1 MALLT
6 TPPED
11 KYDVLV
17 LGSGMAG
24 IASALAAHDAGAK
37 VLVIEKAPRESA
49 GGSTRLSGG
58 GFRVPKE
65 DYSPDDFYAD
75 LMLVTKGQGNKTLLR
90 HMADNAA
97 DAINWLKGHG
107 LKFGD
112 PKKFRPDLAARRLQ
126 IYMHEPVPFEIEGS
140 HQIGSGNGVVQYMHK
155 GLFEKVD
162 VVCDTKAVEL
172 LVDEHRRITGVRTF
186 HNEHG
191 FRNLTAG
198 AVVLATGGFQANQ
211 EMRARYFGR
220 GSVHW
225 RIRGTRYN
233 TGDGINMASA
243 VGANL
248 VGEFGDIHC
257 AVIDARSRAV
267 ECGETNLNTYPFGIL
282 VNANGERFLDEGED
296 FRDRTYAK
304 FGKNILAQ
312 PGSVAH
318 LIFDSTMLKEIAGLI
333 ENWGP
338 VSAPTLEELAKKL
351 DINAKG
357 LAKTVAD
364 FNAAIDTSVPF
375 NNKQLDG
382 RRAVG
387 IEPPK
392 SNWAVEVSK
401 PPFYAYSVTGGV
413 TFTFGGVN
421 INVET
426 EVLDSEGYAIP
437 GLYAAGEIMGDF
449 FYHNYPSGSSLVRA
463 SVYGRTAGR
472 NAAQHASQKAKA
484 A

>member
-1 MALLT
+1 MALLSSR
-6 TPPED
+6 PED

-24 IASALAAHDAGAK
+24 IAAALSASDNGAK

-65 DYSPDDFYAD
+65 DYSPDEFFED
-75 LMLVTKGQGNKTLLR
+75 LMLVTKGEGNKVLLR

-97 DAINWLKGHG
+97 EAIAWLQGHG

-112 PKKFRPDLAARRLQ
+112 PRKFRPDLGARRLQ

-140 HQIGSGNGVVQYMHK
+140 HQIGSGNGVIQYLHK
-155 GLFEKVD
+155 TLFNKVD

-172 LVDEHRRITGVRTF
+172 LIDDHRRVTGVRTF
-186 HNEHG
+186 HNERG
-191 FRNLTAG
+191 FQNLSAS
-198 AVVLATGGFQANQ
+198 AVVVATGGFQANQ
-211 EMRARYFGR
+211 EMRARYLGK
-220 GSVHW
+220 GSAKW
-225 RIRGTRYN
+225 RVRGTRYN
-233 TGDGINMASA
+233 TGDGIRMGMD
-243 VGANL
+243 VGAAA

-282 VNANGERFLDEGED
+282 VNSRGERFLDEGED

-304 FGKNILAQ
+304 FGKFILEQ
-312 PGSVAH
+312 PGSIAH
-318 LIFDSTMLKEIAGLI
+318 LIFDATMKDTVEGLI

-338 VSAPTLEELAKKL
+338 VSAPTLAELAKIL
-351 DINAKG
+351 D
-357 LAKTVAD
+357 V
-364 FNAAIDTSVPF
+364 NAAGLERTVKAYNTAIDQSTPF
-375 NNKQLDG
+375 SKTKKDG
-382 RRAVG
+382 RAARG

-392 SNWAVEVSK
+392 SNWAVEVAK

-413 TFTFGGVN
+413 TFTFGGLRV
-421 INVET
+421 NVET
-426 EVLDSEGYAIP
+426 EVLDAEGYAIP

-463 SVYGRTAGR
+463 SVYGRAAGK
-472 NAAQHASQKAKA
+472 NAARHAGVKMA